1 MMRCQTV
8 LWRRQDSVEKTM
20 CARALYGI
28 RDYLLVLHLL
38 THHTRYV
45 IYTVGQ
51 QPDAEQLGLG
61 LALDENHSDQ

>member
-1 MMRCQTV
+1 
-8 LWRRQDSVEKTM
+8 M

-38 THHTRYV
+38 HHTRYI